1 MILDMRIGILSRN
14 GLLYSTRRLVET
26 CRQRGHQPILID
38 TMRAALYLSH
48 ITSRQPRP
56 QLTPIDA
63 LIPRVGASITQYG
76 LMVVRYYEAQGAALT
91 ATAKAISDSRDKYTS
106 QRILSQ
112 AGLPVP
118 QTRLIR
124 SPQELLP
131 AIEQCGGFPIV
142 LKQRQGTQGRGV
154 LLVQDLEMA
163 QSLVTAWRSPLM
175 HLLVQEFIPEAQGK
189 DIRILVVG
197 NKCVAAMERR
207 APVGDFRANLHQGG
221 AGAQMEMTAALTQ
234 LALRA
239 AKALN
244 LAVAGIDVIQS
255 HRGPLLLEANSS
267 PGLEG
272 IERVTQQDVAGHI
285 VRHLEDQIKQRQ
297 RARRSRKRQ
306 RR

>member
-1 MILDMRIGILSRN
+1 MRIGILSRN
-14 GLLYSTRRLVET
+14 ASLYSTRRLVET
-26 CRQRGHQPILID
+26 CRQRGHEPILID
-38 TMRAALYLSH
+38 ALRAAVQLSQ
-48 ITSRQPRP
+48 ITSRHPRP

-63 LIPRVGASITQYG
+63 LIPRVGTSITQYG
-76 LMVVRYYEAQGAALT
+76 LMVVRHYEGQGVLLT
-91 ATAKAISDSRDKYTS
+91 ASARAISNSRDKHTS
-106 QRILSQ
+106 QQILSQ

-118 QTRLIR
+118 QTYLVR
-124 SPQELLP
+124 SPQDLLP
-131 AIEQCGGFPIV
+131 AIEQAGGFPVV

-154 LLVQDLEMA
+154 LLAQNLEMVQA
-163 QSLVTAWRSPLM
+163 LVDAWQSPLM
-175 HLLVQEFIPEAQGK
+175 QLLVQEFIPEAQGK

-197 NKCVAAMERR
+197 NQCVAAMERR

-221 AGAQMEMTAALTQ
+221 AGTKRELTSALTQ

-244 LAVAGIDVIQS
+244 LAVAGIDVIES

-285 VRHLEDQIKQRQ
+285 VRYLEEQIKK
-297 RARRSRKRQ
+297 RRGVRPRS
-306 RR
+306 